1 MSSRCPSDT
10 PIPSEEWL
18 RLQFSPKT
26 INAISSMHYTG
37 RLNVRF
43 MVQKRQFRKNHE
55 DEHYVAAV
63 FRYLREYAVQ
73 LKNHCTMVCIDDKHR
88 LKVGEPGFSV
98 AAAELGRR
106 VIVRAETTFEV
117 GDHDFTKFSIILSLT
132 MFVGIPNN
140 IHDSW
145 YRGQVMVGFKD
156 AVFEASSP
164 MRHATELSQTLNKS
178 VELCKSILFMYPD
191 QRLIYVSVQVS
202 LIAIFKM
209 LNLDFLYAARTAPA
223 HSWRKRVERIMSKL
237 NIGLQCV

>member
-1 MSSRCPSDT
+1 MPSDT

-26 INAISSMHYTG
+26 KNATSSMHYTG

-63 FRYLREYAVQ
+63 FRYLHKYAIQ
-73 LKNHCTMVCIDDKHR
+73 LKDHCTMVCIDDKQR

-98 AAAELGRR
+98 AAAERGRR

-117 GDHDFTKFSIILSLT
+117 GDHDLTKFSIILSLT
-132 MFVGIPNN
+132 MFMDIPNN

-145 YRGQVMVGFKD
+145 YRGEVMVGFKD

-164 MRHATELSQTLNKS
+164 MRYATELSQTLNKTG
-178 VELCKSILFMYPD
+178 P
-191 QRLIYVSVQVS
+191 
-202 LIAIFKM
+202 
-209 LNLDFLYAARTAPA
+209 
-223 HSWRKRVERIMSKL
+223 
-237 NIGLQCV
+237 